1 MKLDVA
7 QIVTYGAAGAVVL
20 AFLLVLILSLRPRR
34 PKRLST
40 RQYNAELFKRRMAL
54 EELPHAVLHD
64 VRLKDTKGGIIAIDQ
79 VIRLPASVLLITSA
93 PQDVGGQVM
102 ASPSAGQW
110 KYVNGQGAVSVM
122 LNPVVQ
128 LHPLIHAI
136 RARYPLVKVR
146 LLTVFP
152 ASADF
157 RGKPPRGCCLG
168 DGVVPAVKEFAAEDG
183 VESPVIEQA
192 WESLSTSLQKATAEA
207 KA

>member
-20 AFLLVLILSLRPRR
+20 VFLLVLVLSLRPRR
-34 PKRLST
+34 PKRLSS

-54 EELPHAVLHD
+54 EELPYAVLHD
-64 VRLKDTKGGIIAIDQ
+64 VRLKDTKGGVLSIDQ
-79 VIRLPASVLLITSA
+79 VIRLPASILLVTSA
-93 PQDVGGQVM
+93 PPDVGGQVM
-102 ASPSAGQW
+102 AAPSAGQW

-152 ASADF
+152 AAADF
-157 RGKPPRGCCLG
+157 RGKAPRGCCLS
-168 DGVVPAVKEFAAEDG
+168 DDVVAAVKEFAAEDG
-183 VESPVIEQA
+183 VDSQIIEQA
-192 WESLSTSLQKATAEA
+192 WENLATSLQKASAEA
-207 KA
+207 RG